1 VSATTTQVEINKS
14 AVDFFFCIWNIQKMR
29 KNKKEETEETEEM
42 EWTEQS
48 SEGKDGATI
57 EENPSTD
64 ETNETRK
71 LGTRSGGKDKKTKK
85 IEEMKPKKEL
95 DRNKYNRWCRLLRK
109 EKKMKWLKEIFDSL
123 YMTKYDKT
131 EKGTKRWKCLFLKGY
146 LIPERMNKKP
156 DKTMKDYVNKTENK
170 SARTKNKKKDRIK
183 KEEMMDLLTESNIT
197 KNHNYLQ
204 EIDDEVKSDE
214 KKRYVINMG
223 SEYETEEN
231 GVYKEDLI
239 YEKVYEKYKL
249 YQIFTMEWEDLSK
262 EHPLHD
268 YYGEQLIL
276 IKIGPNEKEYSFE
289 SLCHFLV
296 YYWDCIHDSNI
307 LILYYQ
313 KKKPI
318 EKCGMFLIYDLK
330 DLSKEKIKK
339 LSW

>member
-1 VSATTTQVEINKS
+1 MNAHGKIETMYEKTQETTKATRCDEATKGKGTKS
-14 AVDFFFCIWNIQKMR
+14 I
-29 KNKKEETEETEEM
+29 
-42 EWTEQS
+42 S
-48 SEGKDGATI
+48 
-57 EENPSTD
+57 
-64 ETNETRK
+64 
-71 LGTRSGGKDKKTKK
+71 KDKKTKK

-249 YQIFTMEWEDLSK
+249 YQIFTMEHKDLSK
-262 EHPLHD
+262 EHPLYY

-276 IKIGPNEKEYSFE
+276 IKIVPNNREEEKYWFE
-289 SLCHFLV
+289 EMDDILMH
-296 YYWDCIHDSNI
+296 YRRRIHNSNI

-318 EKCGMFLIYDLK
+318 KEYHDFIVYNLEDLTNE
-330 DLSKEKIKK
+330 DIEDIT
-339 LSW
+339 